1 MTAVRLVAICH
12 GMDGCRLPAKRDA
25 AAWGDAAARGEAAAS
40 DKDHMPTGRGA
51 GPPTAAVGPS
61 AATATGSY
69 LPGTSRPL
77 AGSPAAAA
85 PRRHPR

>member
-1 MTAVRLVAICH
+1 MAAVRLVAICH

-25 AAWGDAAARGEAAAS
+25 AAWGDAVAWGEAAAS

-61 AATATGSY
+61 AATAAS
-69 LPGTSRPL
+69 
-77 AGSPAAAA
+77 
-85 PRRHPR
+85 